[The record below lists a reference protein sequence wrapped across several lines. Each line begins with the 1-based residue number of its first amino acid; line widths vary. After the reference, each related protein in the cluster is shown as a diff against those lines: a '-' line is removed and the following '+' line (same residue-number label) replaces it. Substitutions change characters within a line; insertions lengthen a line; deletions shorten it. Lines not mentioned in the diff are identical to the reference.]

1 MNVPDFNS
9 VPLPT
14 ADTLLFWGFIITS
27 GILVAQL
34 SNRLSEWLSQNQADE
49 LEDSVEA
56 AEADEANEVN
66 RANESSETHEEKV
79 TPTEIVAE
87 DE

>member
-1 MNVPDFNS
+1 MNFPDFNS
-9 VPLPT
+9 APLPT

-34 SNRLSEWLSQNQADE
+34 STRLSERLSQNQADE

-56 AEADEANEVN
+56 VEADEANEE
-66 RANESSETHEEKV
+66 NEVSETHEEEV

-87 DE
+87 DK

>member
-1 MNVPDFNS
+1 MN
-9 VPLPT
+9 
-14 ADTLLFWGFIITS
+14 GFHK
-27 GILVAQL
+27 
-34 SNRLSEWLSQNQADE
+34 NQADE
-49 LEDSVEA
+49 LEASVEA